1 MEKEKI
7 YNLKLTKEELTLLEI
22 SLAEMMVDKR
32 KEQIAYR
39 EEGNF
44 ISSEKINFDIKKYS
58 GLLNHLNLVLRYQGE
73 NK

>member
-44 ISSEKINFDIKKYS
+44 ISSERINFDIKKYS
-58 GLLNHLNLVLRYQGE
+58 ELLNHLNLVLRYQGE